1 MSDKPDFA
9 CEYAKSGRSGC
20 KLCKLNIGMSSLRMA
35 IYVQVFFLKLICSQN
50 LFFNLLRVLFL
61 TEK

>member
-1 MSDKPDFA
+1 MSDEPNYA

-35 IYVQVFFLKLICSQN
+35 IYVQVSSMKKIFQPKLI
-50 LFFNLLRVLFL
+50 FNV
-61 TEK
+61 